1 MGDTERDVTR
11 RAGIVGLG
19 TMASR
24 VLGLVRE
31 SVIAAYFP
39 TEAIDAYQVAFMIPN
54 SFRRLTAEGSFSIS
68 VTSVFSKV
76 WAEGDLAESQ
86 RFVRAT
92 LGFALMFLT
101 ALVGIGMFGAE
112 WMAWLAGRGFA
123 TDPEKF
129 ALATGL
135 TRWMFPYVLLVSL
148 TALAMGVLNSAGRFF
163 SPAFAPV
170 LLNVSIIGCSVGL
183 VGVMPDLGLH
193 PIYALAVGVLIG
205 GVAQMLVQF
214 PSLRALKLLVRP
226 AFDLGHR
233 GLRQV
238 LKITLPMVFGA
249 AAYQVGLFVSANLAS
264 TLGSGAVTYIQF
276 STRLMELP
284 LAVLVM
290 AISTAALPSL
300 AALKGQGK
308 IEEMKR
314 TYGHALRLALFVTT
328 PATVGL
334 IVLAEPVITILYQRG
349 LFSHADALATAGALR
364 WMAAGTCSVA
374 LVRQTVPVFY
384 AIEKVRVP
392 VLMTVANICV
402 FTASAVLLMRPFGH
416 EGLCMALSIAAT
428 AQGVGLVLALRVKV
442 GRLGLARVVKSSLK
456 MLGASVPMAAAS
468 WGVSLLGRWE
478 LGGNSAR
485 NIGVLLAAVVAGVAV
500 YVLAAAALRSPEL
513 GELKAA
519 LRGRDKG
526 EAA

>member
-1 MGDTERDVTR
+1 MGETERTVTR

-24 VLGLVRE
+24 ILGLVRE

-39 TEAIDAYQVAFMIPN
+39 KEAIDAYQVAFMIPN

-68 VTSVFSKV
+68 VTTVFSKI
-76 WAEGDLAESQ
+76 WSKDELAESQ

-101 ALVGIGMFGAE
+101 ALVGIGMYGADG
-112 WMAWLAGRGFA
+112 MAWLAGRGFA
-123 TDPEKF
+123 SDPEKF
-129 ALATGL
+129 ALAADL
-135 TRWMFPYVLLVSL
+135 TRTMFPYVLLVSL
-148 TALAMGVLNSAGRFF
+148 TALAMGVLNSAGKFF
-163 SPAFAPV
+163 APAFAPV
-170 LLNVSIIGCSVGL
+170 LLNVSIIGCAVGL
-183 VGVMPDLGLH
+183 AGTMPELGLH
-193 PIYALAVGVLIG
+193 PIFALAIGVLIG
-205 GVAQMLVQF
+205 GVAQVALQL
-214 PSLRALKLLVRP
+214 PALSALKLLVRP
-226 AFDLGHR
+226 AFALGNR

-264 TLGSGAVTYIQF
+264 TLGDGAVTYIQF
-276 STRLMELP
+276 AARLMELP

-308 IEEMKR
+308 LDQLKR
-314 TYGHALRLALFVTT
+314 TYGHALRLALFVAT
-328 PATVGL
+328 PAAVGL

-349 LFSHADALATAGALR
+349 LFTHADAVETAAALR

-384 AIEKVRVP
+384 ALEKVRVP
-392 VLMTVANICV
+392 VLMTVVNIGV
-402 FTASAVLLMRPFGH
+402 FAACAVLLMKPFGH

-428 AQGVGLVLALRVKV
+428 AQGLGLVLALRS
-442 GRLGLARVVKSSLK
+442 RLGGLGLLRIGLNWLR
-456 MLGASVPMAAAS
+456 MLGATLPMAVAA
-468 WGVSLLGRWE
+468 WGVSQAGRWE

-485 NIGVLLAAVVAGVAV
+485 NIGVLVAAVVAGVVV
-500 YVLAAAALRSPEL
+500 YALVAFAFRSPEL
-513 GELKAA
+513 GELLAA
-519 LRGRDKG
+519 FRSRGKG
-526 EAA
+526 KDA

>member
-1 MGDTERDVTR
+1 MGETERAVTR

-24 VLGLVRE
+24 ILGLVRE

-39 TEAIDAYQVAFMIPN
+39 KEAIDAYQVAFMIPN

-68 VTSVFSKV
+68 VTSVLSKV
-76 WAEGDLAESQ
+76 LSKGDLAESQ

-112 WMAWLAGRGFA
+112 WLAWLAGRGFA
-123 TDPEKF
+123 AHPEKF
-129 ALATGL
+129 VLATDL
-135 TRWMFPYVLLVSL
+135 TRAMFPYVLLVSL

-163 SPAFAPV
+163 APAFAPV
-170 LLNVSIIGCSVGL
+170 LLNVSIIGSAVGL
-183 VGVMPDLGLH
+183 AGTMPELGLH
-193 PIYALAVGVLIG
+193 PIFALAIGVLIG
-205 GVAQMLVQF
+205 GVAQMALQL
-214 PSLRALKLLVRP
+214 PSLRSLRLLVCP
-226 AFDLGHR
+226 ALNLGHR

-249 AAYQVGLFVSANLAS
+249 AAYQVGLFISANLAS
-264 TLGSGAVTYIQF
+264 TLGHGAVTYIQF
-276 STRLMELP
+276 ATRLMELP

-300 AALKGQGK
+300 AALRGQGRND
-308 IEEMKR
+308 EMKQ

-328 PATVGL
+328 PAAVGL
-334 IVLAEPVITILYQRG
+334 IVLAEPVIAILYQRG
-349 LFSHADALATAGALR
+349 LFTHDDAVQTAAALR

-384 AIEKVRVP
+384 ALEQVRVP
-392 VLMTVANICV
+392 VLMTVLNILV
-402 FTASAVLLMRPFGH
+402 FAACAVVLMEPFGH
-416 EGLCMALSIAAT
+416 VGLCMALSLAASV
-428 AQGVGLVLALRVKV
+428 QGVGLVLALRVRV
-442 GRLGLARVVKSSLK
+442 GGLGLLRIALNWLRMIV
-456 MLGASVPMAAAS
+456 ASAPMAAAA

-478 LGGNSAR
+478 LGGNSPR
-485 NIGVLLAAVVAGVAV
+485 NIGVLVAAVAAGVVAYALAAW
-500 YVLAAAALRSPEL
+500 ALRSPEL
-513 GELKAA
+513 RELIAAARKPRTGEGA
-519 LRGRDKG
+519 
-526 EAA
+526 